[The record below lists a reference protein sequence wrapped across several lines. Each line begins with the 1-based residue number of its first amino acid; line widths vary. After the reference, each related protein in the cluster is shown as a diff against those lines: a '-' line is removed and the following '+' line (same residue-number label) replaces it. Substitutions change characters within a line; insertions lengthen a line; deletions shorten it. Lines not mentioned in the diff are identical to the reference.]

1 MLILYCLL
9 LINLSIFSFPILIR
23 ARTNESKCNVL
34 YYGEIDKKMINTQSQ
49 RTKQVMENFYK
60 RRSKQT
66 GMSLGEIKN
75 CYNGKI
81 KKPKKG

>member
-1 MLILYCLL
+1 MLILYSLL
-9 LINLSIFSFPILIR
+9 LINLFIVVSN

-34 YYGEIDKKMINTQSQ
+34 YYGEMDKKMMNTQSQ
-49 RTKQVMENFYK
+49 RTKIVMENFYK

-75 CYNGKI
+75 CYNMKI
-81 KKPKKG
+81 KKPKKS